1 MKKKVLF
8 LLALLPFMF
17 SCSTIGKFP
26 YVQEASIMDYSQYEK
41 KGFFITEANSVSFEY
56 EAVGSVSAKV
66 ESGFEVIGGKK
77 IKAIGDDIYQKQ
89 MATKTKVSYGEFVAA
104 TPNQALDLLYKKA
117 VENNAN
123 GIINLKIS
131 PITQYTQAYGNIVTG
146 YFATGMAIKRK

>member
-1 MKKKVLF
+1 MKKTVF
-8 LLALLPFMF
+8 MLALLPLMF

-77 IKAIGDDIYQKQ
+77 VKAIGDDIYQKQ
-89 MATKTKVSYGEFVAA
+89 MTTKTKVSYGEFVAA
-104 TPNQALDLLYKKA
+104 TPSQALELLYQKS
-117 VENNAN
+117 VENRAN